1 MFQPF
6 IEFYQ
11 KHACPNC
18 KAVNWTYH
26 SHSLRSNPISPEI
39 CKCHSC
45 QKKYWLIDEDAVD
58 DFYRKEDYEISEGET
73 LMDVCGADEAD
84 GTPEP

>member
-6 IEFYQ
+6 MSFHY
-11 KHACPNC
+11 KHSCPKC
-18 KAVNWTYH
+18 DATNWTYH
-26 SHSLRSNPISPEI
+26 SHSLRSYPNTPEI

-45 QKKYWLIDEDAVD
+45 HERYWLMDEATVNDI
-58 DFYRKEDYEISEGET
+58 YPSEDHEIGEGET
-73 LMDVCGADEAD
+73 LMDVCGADEAN